1 MKCGTTHYVGCACHE
16 ASRDAEIHD
25 LKATRTIFRRT
36 LERIRDWCRYQGEW
50 RDLKPEGIAAL
61 IETAKLLSEAERK
74 AAGKPDLVDSERAAN
89 EILTNENEALAKELS
104 RLRARIGEWADRLEL
119 WSDRHADV
127 WDCPIVGDMRE
138 EAEK

>member
-1 MKCGTTHYVGCACHE
+1 MGSVDNPLPDHTGAGTPYRAVLSPGRVSRAGEPPVLPRRVPGGAEALDEERKEECEVKCGTTHYVGCACHE

-74 AAGKPDLVDSERAAN
+74 AAGKP
-89 EILTNENEALAKELS
+89 TT
-104 RLRARIGEWADRLEL
+104 
-119 WSDRHADV
+119 H
-127 WDCPIVGDMRE
+127 
-138 EAEK
+138 